1 MMKLTTTT
9 VLFVLILPLV
19 LAFDAPAQVLLDR
32 SPVLLEYAIF
42 LDQGA
47 DPIGTA
53 VVSFEPKTTPQ
64 GKRLEVRA
72 VEKYTLPASSPIQIE
87 DDVLLICDGKGVES
101 FDAKVKVG
109 DTARRHEA
117 VRKGVDYVVKSTMGT
132 KTTEKTITAGVQVTM
147 QGLYCG
153 GFFPK
158 NLRAGALFEN
168 FPLLLP
174 SMADHRAG
182 QLVREGA
189 FPVAIRNSDGIP
201 AFVLWLKRLDKNT
214 DKFWLSDDR
223 DQILLRKE
231 QVTDRGTL
239 VYEIV
244 KKNGEP
250 YPPPAPGAK

>member
-1 MMKLTTTT
+1 MKQTTTF
-9 VLFVLILPLV
+9 VLVLLILPLV
-19 LAFDAPAQVLLDR
+19 TAFGARAQVFLER
-32 SPVLLEYAIF
+32 SPVHLEYAIF
-42 LDQGA
+42 LDQGP
-47 DPIGTA
+47 DPIGSA

-64 GKRLEVRA
+64 GKRLEVR
-72 VEKYTLPASSPIQIE
+72 VLEKYTLPASSPMHVE
-87 DDVLLICDGKGVES
+87 DSVVLICDGKGVES
-101 FDAKVKVG
+101 FDATVKVG
-109 DTARRHEA
+109 DNQRRHEA
-117 VRKGVDYVVKSTMGT
+117 VRKGVDYVVKSTLGT
-132 KTTEKTITAGVQVTM
+132 KTTEKTITAGVQCTM

-189 FPVAIRNSDGIP
+189 FPIGIRNSEGIP